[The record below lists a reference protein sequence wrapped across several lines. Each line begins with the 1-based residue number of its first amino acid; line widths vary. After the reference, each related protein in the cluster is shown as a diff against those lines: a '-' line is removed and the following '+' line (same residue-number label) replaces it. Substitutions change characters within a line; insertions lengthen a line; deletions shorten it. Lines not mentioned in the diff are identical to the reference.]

1 MNKEDITRYIAEHK
15 TEFEQKFGVK
25 KIGLFGSY
33 ARDEAHY
40 ESDIDI
46 VVVLE
51 KPDLFFLIGVKQAI
65 EEAFNK
71 KVDVVR
77 MRNNMNSF
85 LRKRIERDVIYV

>member
-1 MNKEDITRYIAEHK
+1 MNRDDITKYISEHK
-15 TEFEQKFGVK
+15 TEFEQEFGVK
-25 KIGLFGSY
+25 KIGIFGSY
-33 ARDEAHY
+33 ARDEAHK

-51 KPDLFFLIGVKQAI
+51 KPDLFLLIGIKQVI

-77 MRNNMNSF
+77 MRDNMNSF
-85 LRKRIERDVIYV
+85 LRQRIERDVVYV

>member
-1 MNKEDITRYIAEHK
+1 MNRDDITKYISEHK
-15 TEFEQKFGVK
+15 TEFEQEFGVK

-33 ARDEAHY
+33 ARDEAHK

-46 VVVLE
+46 VVVLD
-51 KPDLFFLIGVKQAI
+51 KPDLFLLIGIKQAI

-77 MRNNMNSF
+77 MRDNMNGF
-85 LRKRIERDVIYV
+85 LRQRIERDVLYV